1 MDSVLSALHEVP
13 GVTAAMVFDGSG
25 RMALHKGHAMYDRA
39 LCEHVCGAL
48 VKAIDAVQLEQE
60 DWDAITAQFADG
72 KILLRNLG
80 STHFLAVVTD
90 AALSP
95 TFSTVA
101 MRVAVNKLKKGLEKG
116 TLTGITP
123 VSQPG
128 LTPLSHAGFTP
139 LAQPGVTPLAQPAA
153 ARSSPEAAAFLTR
166 CVKELARYV
175 GPMSKVYVK
184 EAALR
189 VSPGAQFTMA
199 AAERLIEDLAQQI
212 DNLGDRGALRAA
224 LVKGE

>member
-13 GVTAAMVFDGSG
+13 GVTATLVFDAAG
-25 RMALHKGHAMYDRA
+25 RLALHKGHAVYDRA
-39 LCEHVCGAL
+39 LCEHVTGLL

-60 DWDAITAQFADG
+60 EWDSMTAQFADG
-72 KILLRNLG
+72 RILLRNLG
-80 STHFLAVVTD
+80 SAHFLAVVAD

-101 MRVAVNKLKKGLEKG
+101 MRIAVNKLKKGIEKG

-123 VSQPG
+123 VSQP
-128 LTPLSHAGFTP
+128 A
-139 LAQPGVTPLAQPAA
+139 VTPFSQPAA
-153 ARSSPEAAAFLTR
+153 MPPSQGAARPSPSPEATAFLAR

-184 EAALR
+184 ESVGR
-189 VSPGAQFTMA
+189 VCAGAPFTMA
-199 AAERLIEDLAQQI
+199 AAERLIEDLAQQL
-212 DNLGDRGALRAA
+212 DDLSDRGALRAA
-224 LVKGE
+224 LVKGA

>member
-1 MDSVLSALHEVP
+1 MNSVLSALHEVP
-13 GVTAAMVFDGSG
+13 GVTATMVFDGSG
-25 RMALHKGHAMYDRA
+25 RLALHKGHAMYDRA
-39 LCEHVCGAL
+39 LCEHVCGVL

-72 KILLRNLG
+72 KILLHNLG
-80 STHFLAVVTD
+80 SAHALAVVTD

-101 MRVAVNKLKKGLEKG
+101 MRVAVNKLKKGVEKG

-128 LTPLSHAGFTP
+128 
-139 LAQPGVTPLAQPAA
+139 VTPLAQPAA
-153 ARSSPEAAAFLTR
+153 RPSAGPEAAAFLTR
-166 CVKELARYV
+166 CVKELARYL

-184 EAALR
+184 ESIGR
-189 VSPGAQFTMA
+189 VCAGAPFTMA

-212 DNLGDRGALRAA
+212 DLGDRGALRAA
-224 LVKGE
+224 LVKGA

>member
-13 GVTAAMVFDGSG
+13 GVTATMVFDGSG
-25 RMALHKGHAMYDRA
+25 RLALHKGHAMYDRA
-39 LCEHVCGAL
+39 LCEHVCGVL

-72 KILLRNLG
+72 KILLHNLG
-80 STHFLAVVTD
+80 SAHSLAVVTD

-101 MRVAVNKLKKGLEKG
+101 MRVAVNKLKKGVEKG

-128 LTPLSHAGFTP
+128 
-139 LAQPGVTPLAQPAA
+139 VTPLAQPAA
-153 ARSSPEAAAFLTR
+153 AQPAGPEAAAFLGR

-184 EAALR
+184 EAVGR
-189 VSPGAQFTMA
+189 VCAGAPFTMA

-212 DNLGDRGALRAA
+212 DLGDRGALRAA
-224 LVKGE
+224 LVKGA

>member
-13 GVTAAMVFDGSG
+13 GVTATMVFDGSG
-25 RMALHKGHAMYDRA
+25 RLALHKGHAMYDRA
-39 LCEHVCGAL
+39 LCEHVCGVL

-72 KILLRNLG
+72 KILLHNLG
-80 STHFLAVVTD
+80 SAHSLAVVTD

-101 MRVAVNKLKKGLEKG
+101 MRVAVSKLKKGIEKG

-128 LTPLSHAGFTP
+128 
-139 LAQPGVTPLAQPAA
+139 VTPLAQPT
-153 ARSSPEAAAFLTR
+153 ARPSSGPEAAAFLTR

-175 GPMSKVYVK
+175 GPISKLYVK
-184 EAALR
+184 EGVGR
-189 VSPGAQFTMA
+189 VCAGAPFTMA
-199 AAERLIEDLAQQI
+199 VAERLIEDLAQQI
-212 DNLGDRGALRAA
+212 DLGDRGALRAA
-224 LVKGE
+224 LVKGA

>member
-1 MDSVLSALHEVP
+1 MNSVLSALHEVP
-13 GVTAAMVFDGSG
+13 GVTATMVFDGSG
-25 RMALHKGHAMYDRA
+25 RLALHKGHAMYDRA
-39 LCEHVCGAL
+39 LCEHVCGVL

-72 KILLRNLG
+72 KILLHNLG
-80 STHFLAVVTD
+80 SAHSLAVVTD

-101 MRVAVNKLKKGLEKG
+101 MRVAVNKLKKGVEKG

-128 LTPLSHAGFTP
+128 
-139 LAQPGVTPLAQPAA
+139 VTPLAQPAA
-153 ARSSPEAAAFLTR
+153 RPSAGPEAAAFLTR

-184 EAALR
+184 EAVGR
-189 VSPGAQFTMA
+189 VCAGAPFTMA

-212 DNLGDRGALRAA
+212 DLGDRGALRAA
-224 LVKGE
+224 LVKGA

>member
-13 GVTAAMVFDGSG
+13 GVTATMVFDGSG
-25 RMALHKGHAMYDRA
+25 RLESHKGHAMYDRA
-39 LCEHVCGAL
+39 LCEHVCGVL

-60 DWDAITAQFADG
+60 EWDAITAQFADG
-72 KILLRNLG
+72 KILLHNLG
-80 STHFLAVVTD
+80 SAHVLAVVTD

-101 MRVAVNKLKKGLEKG
+101 MRVAVSKLKKGIEKG

-128 LTPLSHAGFTP
+128 
-139 LAQPGVTPLAQPAA
+139 VTPLAQPAA
-153 ARSSPEAAAFLTR
+153 RPSAGPEAAAFLTR

-175 GPMSKVYVK
+175 GPISKLYVK
-184 EAALR
+184 ESVGR
-189 VSPGAQFTMA
+189 VCAGAPFTMT

-212 DNLGDRGALRAA
+212 DLGDRGALRAA
-224 LVKGE
+224 LVKGA

>member
-13 GVTAAMVFDGSG
+13 GVTATMVFDGSG
-25 RMALHKGHAMYDRA
+25 RLALHKGHAMYDRA
-39 LCEHVCGAL
+39 LCEHVCGVL

-72 KILLRNLG
+72 KILLHNLG
-80 STHFLAVVTD
+80 SAHSLAVVTD

-101 MRVAVNKLKKGLEKG
+101 MRVAVNKLKKGVEKG

-128 LTPLSHAGFTP
+128 
-139 LAQPGVTPLAQPAA
+139 VTPLAQPAA
-153 ARSSPEAAAFLTR
+153 ARASPGPEAAAFLNR

-184 EAALR
+184 EAVGR
-189 VSPGAQFTMA
+189 VCAGAPFTMA

-212 DNLGDRGALRAA
+212 DLGDRGALRAA
-224 LVKGE
+224 LVKGA

>member
-13 GVTAAMVFDGSG
+13 GVTASMVFDGSG
-25 RMALHKGHAMYDRA
+25 RLALHKGHAMYDRA
-39 LCEHVCGAL
+39 LCEHVCGVL
-48 VKAIDAVQLEQE
+48 VKAVDAVQLEQE

-80 STHFLAVVTD
+80 SAHFLAVVTD

-128 LTPLSHAGFTP
+128 ITPLSPAGF
-139 LAQPGVTPLAQPAA
+139 TPLAQPAA
-153 ARSSPEAAAFLTR
+153 ARPSPGPEAAAFLTR

-184 EAALR
+184 EAVGR
-189 VSPGAQFTMA
+189 VCAGAPFTMA

-212 DNLGDRGALRAA
+212 DLGDRGALRAA
-224 LVKGE
+224 LVKGA

>member
-13 GVTAAMVFDGSG
+13 GVTATMVFDGSG
-25 RMALHKGHAMYDRA
+25 RMELHKGHAMYDRD
-39 LCEHVCGAL
+39 LCEYVCSVL
-48 VKAIDAVQLEQE
+48 VKAVDAVQLEQE
-60 DWDAITAQFADG
+60 DWDSITAQFADG

-80 STHFLAVVTD
+80 SAHVLAVVTD

-101 MRVAVNKLKKGLEKG
+101 MRVAVNKLKKGIEKG

-128 LTPLSHAGFTP
+128 
-139 LAQPGVTPLAQPAA
+139 VTPLAQPAA
-153 ARSSPEAAAFLTR
+153 PGPEAAAFLNR

-184 EAALR
+184 EAVGR
-189 VSPGAQFTMA
+189 VCAGAPFTMA

-212 DNLGDRGALRAA
+212 ELGDRGALRAA
-224 LVKGE
+224 IVKGA

>member
-13 GVTAAMVFDGSG
+13 GVTATMVFDAAG
-25 RMALHKGHAMYDRA
+25 RLALHKGHAMYDRP
-39 LCEHVCGAL
+39 LCEHVAGLL

-60 DWDAITAQFADG
+60 EWDSMTAQFADG

-80 STHFLAVVTD
+80 SAHFLAVVAD
-90 AALSP
+90 AALSA

-101 MRVAVNKLKKGLEKG
+101 MRIAVNKLKKGLEKG
-116 TLTGITP
+116 TLTGVTP

-128 LTPLSHAGFTP
+128 VAPLS
-139 LAQPGVTPLAQPAA
+139 QPGVTPVAQGAA
-153 ARSSPEAAAFLTR
+153 VRATPGPEATAFLAR

-184 EAALR
+184 EAVGR
-189 VSPGAQFTMA
+189 VCAGAPFTMA

-212 DNLGDRGALRAA
+212 DLADRGALRAA
-224 LVKGE
+224 LVKGA

>member
-13 GVTAAMVFDGSG
+13 GVTASMVFDGSG
-25 RMALHKGHAMYDRA
+25 RLALHKGHAMYDRA
-39 LCEHVCGAL
+39 LCEHVSGVL

-60 DWDAITAQFADG
+60 DWDSITAQFADG

-80 STHFLAVVTD
+80 SAHFLAMVTD
-90 AALSP
+90 ASLSP

-101 MRVAVNKLKKGLEKG
+101 MRVAVSKLKKGIEKG

-128 LTPLSHAGFTP
+128 
-139 LAQPGVTPLAQPAA
+139 VTPLAQPVAV
-153 ARSSPEAAAFLTR
+153 RPSPGPEAAAFLTR
-166 CVKELARYV
+166 CVKELARYA
-175 GPMSKVYVK
+175 GPISKVYVK
-184 EAALR
+184 EAVGR
-189 VSPGAQFTMA
+189 VCAGAPFTMA

-212 DNLGDRGALRAA
+212 DLGDRGALRAA
-224 LVKGE
+224 LVKGA

>member
-13 GVTAAMVFDGSG
+13 GVTATMVFDGSG
-25 RMALHKGHAMYDRA
+25 RLALHKGHAMYDRA
-39 LCEHVCGAL
+39 LCEHVCGVL

-60 DWDAITAQFADG
+60 QWDAITAQFADG
-72 KILLRNLG
+72 KILLHNLG
-80 STHFLAVVTD
+80 SAHVLAVVTD

-101 MRVAVNKLKKGLEKG
+101 MRVAVSKLKKGIEKG

-128 LTPLSHAGFTP
+128 
-139 LAQPGVTPLAQPAA
+139 VTPLAQPAA
-153 ARSSPEAAAFLTR
+153 RPSSGPEAAAFLTR

-175 GPMSKVYVK
+175 GPISKLYVK
-184 EAALR
+184 EAVGR
-189 VSPGAQFTMA
+189 VCAGAPFTMA
-199 AAERLIEDLAQQI
+199 VAERLIEDLAQQI
-212 DNLGDRGALRAA
+212 DLGDRGALRAA
-224 LVKGE
+224 LVKGA

>member
-13 GVTAAMVFDGSG
+13 GVTATMVFDAAG
-25 RMALHKGHAMYDRA
+25 RLALHKGHAVYDRA
-39 LCEHVCGAL
+39 LCEHVAGLL

-60 DWDAITAQFADG
+60 EWDSMTAQFADG
-72 KILLRNLG
+72 RILLRNLG
-80 STHFLAVVTD
+80 SAHFLAVVAD

-101 MRVAVNKLKKGLEKG
+101 MRIAVNKLKKGLEKG

-123 VSQPG
+123 VSQP
-128 LTPLSHAGFTP
+128 S
-139 LAQPGVTPLAQPAA
+139 VTPFSHPPATPAA
-153 ARSSPEAAAFLTR
+153 ARPAPGPEATAFLAR

-184 EAALR
+184 EAVGR
-189 VSPGAQFTMA
+189 VCAGAPFTMA
-199 AAERLIEDLAQQI
+199 AAERLIEDLAQQL
-212 DNLGDRGALRAA
+212 DDLGDRGALRAA
-224 LVKGE
+224 LVKGA

>member
-13 GVTAAMVFDGSG
+13 GVTATMVFDGSG

-39 LCEHVCGAL
+39 LCEYVCSVL

-72 KILLRNLG
+72 KILLHNLG
-80 STHFLAVVTD
+80 SAHALAVVTD

-101 MRVAVNKLKKGLEKG
+101 MRVAVNKLKKGVEKG

-128 LTPLSHAGFTP
+128 
-139 LAQPGVTPLAQPAA
+139 VTPLAQPAA
-153 ARSSPEAAAFLTR
+153 RPSAGPEAAAFLTR
-166 CVKELARYV
+166 CVKELARYL

-184 EAALR
+184 ESIGR
-189 VSPGAQFTMA
+189 VCAGAPFTMA

-212 DNLGDRGALRAA
+212 DLGDRGALRAA
-224 LVKGE
+224 LVKGA